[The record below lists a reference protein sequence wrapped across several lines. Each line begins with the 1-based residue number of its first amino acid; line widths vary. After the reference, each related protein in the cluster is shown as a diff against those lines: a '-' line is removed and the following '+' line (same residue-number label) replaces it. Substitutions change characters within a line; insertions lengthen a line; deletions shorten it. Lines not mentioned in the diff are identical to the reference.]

1 MSNCIKF
8 SARASLVMTGL
19 RIGQMNVW
27 PTIQENV
34 HIKQKVLSHT
44 PLDKMKDAF
53 INILAGGHGLV
64 EVNTRVR
71 VDAALSQAFGR
82 DKCADQSTI
91 SDTFNACTVDNVVEM
106 RTANRVI
113 YQRYGRGY
121 AHRYDQGWQLLDV
134 DMSGLPAGRQ
144 GEGVEKG
151 YFAQQ
156 KNKRGRQLGRV
167 VATLYDE
174 IVVERLYN
182 GKTQLDRS
190 LQQLVSDA
198 EQVLNLNP
206 GFRKRTIMRVDAGG
220 GRDEDIN
227 HLLNQEYYL
236 LGKVK
241 NWRRAEKLCRSV
253 TTWYPDPKIPH
264 RQMGWVEEPHAYVR
278 PTRQLA
284 IRHRKKNGKWSYH
297 VLVFNLTDEM
307 LYWLIDQTLPDA
319 PLPEAILLTAMY
331 AYDRRGGAAETSI
344 KGSKQGLGI
353 TKRNKQ
359 RFAAQEMLIL
369 LGQLAYNLISWIRQD
384 LATVRPAWQR
394 LGMLRM
400 VRDVFHISGQVV
412 LDGQGHIQ
420 CITLN
425 NAHPLAQPFMAGLL
439 CYLAR
444 DGTSLNLGEI

>member
-1 MSNCIKF
+1 MSNCIKY
-8 SARASLVMTGL
+8 SARASLITAGL
-19 RIGQMNVW
+19 RMGQMNVW

-34 HIKQKVLSHT
+34 HIKQKVLLHT

-71 VDAALSQAFGR
+71 VDAALSRAFGR
-82 DKCADQSTI
+82 DQCADQSTI
-91 SDTFNACTVDNVVEM
+91 SDTFNACTSDNVEEM
-106 RTANRVI
+106 RTANRAI
-113 YQRYGRGY
+113 YQRYGQGY
-121 AHRYDQGWQLLDV
+121 AHRYDPGWQLLDV

-174 IVVERLYN
+174 VVVERLDN

-198 EQVLNLNP
+198 ELTLHLNP
-206 GFRKRTIMRVDAGG
+206 GFRKRTIIRVDAGG
-220 GRDEDIN
+220 GRDDDIN
-227 HLLNQEYYL
+227 AMLNQEYYF

-253 TTWYPDPKIPH
+253 TTWHPDPKVTH
-264 RQMGWVEEPHAYVR
+264 REVGWVEKPHPYVR

-284 IRHRKKNGKWSYH
+284 LRHRKKNGKWSYH
-297 VLVFNLTDEM
+297 VLVFNLTDER
-307 LYWLIDQTLPDA
+307 LYWLIDQTLPNA
-319 PLPEAILLTAMY
+319 PPPEAILLTAMY
-331 AYDRRGGAAETSI
+331 AYDRRGGAAETSS

-353 TKRNKQ
+353 TKRNKP

-369 LGQLAYNLISWIRQD
+369 LGQLAYNFISWIRHD
-384 LATVRPAWQR
+384 LATVHPAWQR

-400 VRDVFHISGQVV
+400 VRDAFHISGQVL

-420 CITLN
+420 HITLN
-425 NAHPLAQPFMAGLL
+425 KAHPLAQSFMDALL
-439 CYLAR
+439 CYLTR
-444 DGTSLNLGEI
+444 DETSLNLGEI

>member
-1 MSNCIKF
+1 MSNCIKY
-8 SARASLVMTGL
+8 SPRASLVMTGL
-19 RIGQMNVW
+19 RIGQMDIW
-27 PTIQENV
+27 PTIAEKV
-34 HIKQKVLSHT
+34 HIKQKVITHT
-44 PLDKMKDAF
+44 PLEKVKDAF

-71 VDAALSQAFGR
+71 VDGALSRAFGR
-82 DKCADQSTI
+82 DKCAEQSTI
-91 SDTFNACTVDNVVEM
+91 SDTFNACTAENVAEM
-106 RTANRVI
+106 RAAIQAI
-113 YQRYGRGY
+113 YQRYGQGY
-121 AHRYDQGWQLLDV
+121 GHHYGQGWQLLDV

-156 KNKRGRQLGRV
+156 KNQRGRQLGRV
-167 VATLYDE
+167 VASLYDE

-190 LQQLVSDA
+190 LQQLVQAA
-198 EQVLNLNP
+198 EDTLHLNP
-206 GFRKRTIMRVDAGG
+206 GFRKRTILRVDAGG

-227 HLLNQEYYL
+227 WVLNRDYYL

-253 TTWYPDPKIPH
+253 TTWYADPKVAP
-264 RQMGWVEEPHAYVR
+264 RQVGWVEDPHPYLR

-284 IRHRKKNGKWSYH
+284 IRHRKQNGKWSYH

-307 LYWLIDQTLPDA
+307 LYWLVDQTPPEA
-319 PLPEAILLTAMY
+319 TAPEAILLTALY
-331 AYDRRGGAAETSI
+331 AYDRRGGAAETTI

-369 LGQLAYNLISWIRQD
+369 LGQLAYNLISWLRPD
-384 LATVRPAWQR
+384 LTAVRPALRRW
-394 LGMLRM
+394 GMLRM
-400 VRDVFHISGQVV
+400 VRDAFHISGRVAI
-412 LDGQGHIQ
+412 DGQGHIQ
-420 CITLN
+420 QITLN
-425 NAHPLAQPFMAGLL
+425 KAHSLAEPFINALSG
-439 CYLAR
+439 YLAR